1 MPEIKNTFLQGKM
14 NKSLDD
20 RLLPKG
26 EYRDALN
33 VQITKNDNSDA
44 NVGAIHTVK
53 GNDIVHTTLGLSSSY
68 EVIGTFFDEKNNRI
82 FFFVTNGGTSHRI
95 YVWSPDVNS
104 FPGVDLTTPKII
116 CSGSYLKF
124 SKQHR
129 ISGVNV
135 LEDLL
140 FWTDGLNQPR
150 RLNIKTALEYLAL
163 STPQIYYNSE
173 VKVSVAKYAPYA
185 PPVITK
191 AENDPTIQSERIKE
205 EFVRFAYRYK
215 FKGNEYSILSPFSPI
230 TFRMESNVLDNLLST
245 ASATE
250 VENMV
255 NNVNKVTMNI
265 PLPNDGGAG
274 AKEDY
279 EIEKIDILYKEA
291 DSVAIRVVETIDVAD
306 SNNTGYQEYVYKSTL
321 FKSTLPEDQLTR
333 VFDNVPLK
341 AVAQEIAGNRVVYGN
356 ITTKL
361 ELPVIDYVVTYSE
374 KSEIKKAD
382 DGLNVYRNQSIKQ
395 RRTYEVGIVL
405 SDMFGRTS
413 PVILSDTSTVY
424 VGPKDKLF
432 DNSIFDGD
440 SLKISINSIT
450 NGTLYSSTNPT
461 GWYSYRIVVK
471 QKNQEYYNVYTPGIW
486 NYGSSRSYFTIHGDN
501 INKVPRDTT
510 NSYQNDQ
517 FAPASVRLY
526 PKVLNI
532 RNDYGDDYTYRN
544 AISGLIDVKDIGN
557 LNDHSLLHTTKLYE
571 DEKNHLIGKIDGYLG
586 TQYILLKNEGD
597 FAVFETEPFESALDI
612 YYETPT
618 CGLISSIDTNQYVL
632 NDFSVDH
639 DTLTKT
645 TSNFSEANV
654 QGAMPCSLHALD
666 ADGDEIPGNLVTF
679 TIVSQ
684 TVANRYDVRYNS
696 NNAHWEVYLKNG
708 FAATTLT
715 ANNIITL
722 SASGLGVTLPDTD
735 ITIPEVNAQ
744 PLISASNT
752 DFTFDI
758 STRTPNATLTA
769 DNIVM
774 KLYGSNGS
782 LDVIS
787 NKSGLLFELTELDN
801 LDTTDPPSTDI
812 VDFGPYIAIAQNK
825 DVDNEGNVVDRNGTA
840 VLYYAQDFSSSTQNH
855 NDTFQLKFKV
865 TEFDGTPDETS
876 SDEITVLVTLS
887 NGDVVNSNGA
897 MSGQLYHASGPTFDN
912 AYDACQD
919 PVSSVNWSPK
929 TVYWDSNV
937 TTDPFVIETTEV
949 SPERMYNDFN
959 LSTPA
964 TSGWYKRTD
973 TGVIG
978 YYQILGNEP
987 SSFKGWYYATPD
999 YCAGMTE
1006 QEAIDNTTYSPP
1018 SDTSNGDTT
1027 DNPYD
1032 LPTKDDNN
1040 IP

>member
-1 MPEIKNTFLQGKM
+1 MPEIKNTFLKGKM

-20 RLLPKG
+20 RLLPDG

-33 VQITKNDNSDA
+33 VQVTKNDDGDSS
-44 NVGAIHTVK
+44 NVGVIHNVK
-53 GNDIVHTTLGLSSSY
+53 GNELAHTTLGLSSSY
-68 EVIGTFFDEKNNRI
+68 EVIGSFFDEKNNRV
-82 FFFVTNGGTSHRI
+82 FWFVTNGSTSHRI
-95 YVWSPDVNS
+95 YVWSPDANS

-124 SKQHR
+124 SKQYR
-129 ISGVNV
+129 ISGINV

-163 STPQIYYNSE
+163 PTPQVYYNSE
-173 VKVSVAKYAPYA
+173 VKVSVAKYAPFKA
-185 PPVITK
+185 PQITK
-191 AENDPTIQSERIKE
+191 AENDPNIRSERIKE

-230 TFRMESNVLDNLLST
+230 TFRMESNVIEDLLET

-250 VENMV
+250 VANMV
-255 NNVNKVTMNI
+255 NNVNKITMRL
-265 PLPNDGGAG
+265 PLPVSTNG
-274 AKEDY
+274 AKEDF
-279 EIEKIDILYKEA
+279 EIEKIDVLYKEA
-291 DSVAIRVVETIDVAD
+291 DSQAIRIVETIDVAD
-306 SNNTGYQEYVYKSTL
+306 ANTSGYEEYVYKSTL

-333 VFDNVPLK
+333 AYDNVPVK
-341 AVAQEIAGNRVVYGN
+341 AVAQEVVGNRVVYGN
-356 ITTKL
+356 ITTKQQ
-361 ELPVIDYVVTYSE
+361 LPTIDYTVTYSE
-374 KSEIKKAD
+374 KSEGKKSTD
-382 DGLNVYRNQSIKQ
+382 ITNIYRNQSIKQ

-405 SDMFGRTS
+405 ADMFGRTS

-424 VGPKDKLF
+424 VSPKDKTF

-440 SLKISINSIT
+440 SLKISINQIID
-450 NGTLYSSTNPT
+450 GTFYDPNNPTVNPT
-461 GWYSYRIVVK
+461 GWYSYRVVVK
-471 QKNQEYYNVYTPGIW
+471 QKDQEYYNVYTPGIW
-486 NYGSSRSYFTIHGDN
+486 NYGLAKSYFTIHGDN

-510 NSYQNDQ
+510 NSDDNDQ
-517 FAPASVRLY
+517 FAPAAIRLF

-532 RNDYGDDYTYRN
+532 RGDYDEEYTYRN
-544 AISGLIDVKDIGN
+544 AISGLIDIKDIGN
-557 LNDHSLLHTTKLYE
+557 LNDHSLLHVTKLYE
-571 DEKNHLIGKIDGYLG
+571 DEKNHLIGKIDGFLG

-618 CGLISSIDTNQYVL
+618 CGLLSDIDTNQYIL
-632 NDFSVDH
+632 ADFSVDH
-639 DTLTKT
+639 DTNTKT
-645 TSNFSEANV
+645 TSDFSEANIE
-654 QGAMPCSLHALD
+654 GSTPCDLHALD
-666 ADGDEIPGNLVTF
+666 GDGNEIPGNLIEF
-679 TIVSQ
+679 TVVSQ
-684 TVANRYDVRYNS
+684 TVADRYDVRYNS
-696 NNAHWEVYLKNG
+696 NSAHWEVYLKNG
-708 FAATTLT
+708 FATTSLT
-715 ANNIITL
+715 NNNVVTL

-758 STRTPNATLTA
+758 STRTANATLTA

-782 LDVIS
+782 LDVDS

-825 DVDNEGNVVDRNGTA
+825 DVDSEGNVIDKDGTA
-840 VLYYAQDFSSSTQNH
+840 VLYYAQDFASNTQNH
-855 NDTFQLKFKV
+855 DDRFQLKFKV
-865 TEFDGTPDETS
+865 TEFDGTADETS
-876 SDEITVLVTLS
+876 SDEITVLITLS
-887 NGDVVNSNGA
+887 NGDVASDTV
-897 MSGQLYHASGPTFDN
+897 YYASGPTFDN

-929 TVYWDSNV
+929 TIYWNSTV
-937 TTDPFVIETTEV
+937 TTHPFVVEEGANV
-949 SPERMYNDFN
+949 PDRMYNDFN

-973 TGVIG
+973 LGIIG

-987 SSFKGWYYATPD
+987 ATFKGWYYATPD

-1006 QEAIDNTTYSPP
+1006 AEAIANTQYSPP
-1018 SDTSNGDTT
+1018 SDTSSDADDP

-1032 LPTKDDNN
+1032 LPPKDDNN